1 MHCSVIIHLLELI
14 AYSRGQSEALNIKK
28 NPEKIY
34 LKIDKLR
41 QISKQHYKLVI
52 VSLFAKIVKDILA
65 L

>member
-1 MHCSVIIHLLELI
+1 M
-14 AYSRGQSEALNIKK
+14 LNIKK

-41 QISKQHYKLVI
+41 QISKQHYQLVI
-52 VSLFAKIVKDILA
+52 VGLFAKIVKYVLA